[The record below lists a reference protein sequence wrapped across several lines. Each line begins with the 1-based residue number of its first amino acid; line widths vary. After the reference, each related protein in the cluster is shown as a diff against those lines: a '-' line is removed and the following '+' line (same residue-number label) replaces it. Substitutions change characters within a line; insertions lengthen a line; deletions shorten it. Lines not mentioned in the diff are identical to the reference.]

1 MALLGGLSAAE
12 FMRRHW
18 QKKPLLVRAAC
29 PDALP
34 DVDRSRLFAL
44 AARDDVE
51 SRLVVRA
58 GARWSVRHGSARRGA
73 HCRRWRRRRGRC
85 WSRASTSTTTQAH
98 RLLRRFRFIADA
110 RLDDVMCSYAS
121 DGGGVGPHVDSYDVF
136 LLQIAGRRRWRVG
149 RAGEARAC
157 ATTCR

>member
-1 MALLGGLSAAE
+1 MDPHRPMALLGGLSAAE

-34 DVDRSRLFAL
+34 EVDRSRLFAL
-44 AARDDVE
+44 ARRAMPPLATQAWTL
-51 SRLVVRA
+51 LVQGVDL
-58 GARWSVRHGSARRGA
+58 HDEE
-73 HCRRWRRRRGRC
+73 
-85 WSRASTSTTTQAH
+85 AH

-136 LLQIAGRRRWRVG
+136 LLQTLGRRRWRIG
-149 RAGEARAC
+149 RAAKARLRDDVPLKMLADFAPSEEWLLEA
-157 ATTCR
+157 